1 MTAPHLAPP
10 PEGFAVD
17 GVLETPEGNRPLA
30 RGLDGG
36 RAACAIGL
44 TPARAEDEAAA
55 IAGLSA
61 HPLAPRWARAAR
73 GWLVL
78 PRIDPSPLS
87 DDALPELS
95 VVGHARMEGT
105 IAELLV
111 ALAPPAGRG
120 GAIDTLR
127 ALRRLDLPR
136 SRLDRWLNL
145 PRTIVPARGPD
156 LGGIDPGWLHRDDE
170 GRVICPSMRRARIDG
185 FPVLDLAA
193 RIFVGRERATDPERA
208 PSESLGLDLAMVHVA
223 VRELVLGRDEEVRE
237 HATRLVTDLVQARIA
252 SLPPR
257 ARREPFRA
265 FERQRARRR
274 RLFSRWEDGIRFD
287 DEGLFSATPEALAL
301 RIAEGLSGKVL
312 DGTCGIG
319 AIAIA
324 LARTPTVTEVV
335 AVDTCSERLE
345 MARHNA
351 RIYGV
356 VPRIRFLHADVRD
369 VLARER
375 FDAVVLDPP
384 WGGRDYDRERV
395 GLADLGL
402 DLPALIALQPGPLRI
417 KLPKSFAREQLPGF
431 DFEELRDE
439 RGVLKALL
447 ASRAPIA

>member
-1 MTAPHLAPP
+1 VTAPALAPAP
-10 PEGFAVD
+10 AGFVVD
-17 GVLETPEGNRPLA
+17 GVLETPEGDKPLA
-30 RGLDGG
+30 MGLDDG

-44 TPARAEDEAAA
+44 TLARAEDEASA
-55 IAGLSA
+55 IARLAG
-61 HPLAPRWARAAR
+61 HPLRPRWARAES

-78 PRIDPSPLS
+78 PAIDPSPLS

-95 VVGHARMEGT
+95 VVRHERIEGT

-111 ALAPPAGRG
+111 AMAPPADRG
-120 GAIDTLR
+120 GAIDTFR

-136 SRLDRWLNL
+136 GRLDRWLDL
-145 PRTIVPARGPD
+145 PGSIAPARGPD
-156 LGGIDPGWLHRDDE
+156 LGGLDPGWLRRDRE
-170 GRVICPSMRRARIDG
+170 GRVVCPSMRRARLDG

-193 RIFVGRERATDPERA
+193 RIFAGRASATDRDRA

-223 VRELVLGRDEEVRE
+223 LRELVLGRDEEVRA
-237 HATRLVTDLVQARIA
+237 HAARLVTDLVQSRIA

-265 FERQRARRR
+265 FEPQRERRK
-274 RLFSRWEDGIRFD
+274 RLFSRWEEGIRYD

-301 RIAEGLSGKVL
+301 RIADGLAGKVL

-324 LARTPTVTEVV
+324 LARTASITEVV
-335 AVDTCSERLE
+335 AVDASAERLE

-351 RIYGV
+351 RVYGV
-356 VPRIRFLHADVRD
+356 ESRIRFVHGDVRE

-384 WGGRDYDRERV
+384 WGGRDYDRTQV

-402 DLPALIALQPGPLRI
+402 DVLGVLAPHRGVARL
-417 KLPKSFAREQLPGF
+417 KLPRSFARDALPGWT
-431 DFEELRDE
+431 FEELHDE
-439 RGVLKALL
+439 RGVLKMLL
-447 ASRAPIA
+447 ASRPAG